1 MEDERRRPKEY
12 YQVNLDT
19 GRIFWIAFLIGIVV
33 IGIFIFGYYVGGE
46 KLKNGI
52 SALGKSEL
60 FDRASDASQAA
71 ERAGRELPF
80 LDIFEKNLEA
90 ETRFLDVD
98 SAEEPTKGPGSNSF
112 EIEKDF
118 QVPENDIYYPPFDER
133 KIAVSDAETVEA
145 KRRTYREIGNYYIQV
160 ASFSKKENAEKFS
173 ESLRKKMYKVEIEEA
188 VVNEKLFYRVRVG
201 PFETKSIARNTM
213 IAMRNR
219 YNIKDPFVLK
229 KNS

>member
-1 MEDERRRPKEY
+1 MDDDRRRPKEY

-52 SALGKSEL
+52 STLGKSEL
-60 FDRASDASQAA
+60 FDRATDASQAA
-71 ERAGRELPF
+71 EKAGRELPF

-90 ETRFLDVD
+90 ETRFLDVEGT
-98 SAEEPTKGPGSNSF
+98 EEPAEAPDAISL

-118 QVPENDIYYPPFDER
+118 HTPENEIYYPPFDEK
-133 KIAVSDAETVEA
+133 KIVVSDAETVGA
-145 KRRTYREIGNYYIQV
+145 KRSTYRETGDYYIQV
-160 ASFSKKENAEKFS
+160 ASFSKKENSEKFA
-173 ESLRKKMYKVEIEEA
+173 ESLRKKMYKVVIEEA